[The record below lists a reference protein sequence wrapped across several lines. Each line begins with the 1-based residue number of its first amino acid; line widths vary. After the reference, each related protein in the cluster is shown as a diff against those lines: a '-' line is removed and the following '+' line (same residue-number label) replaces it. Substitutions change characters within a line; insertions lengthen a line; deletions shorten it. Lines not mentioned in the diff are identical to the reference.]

1 MTTSGSCNTR
11 IAIGDDMALWQDR
24 FVRNESLCSCNTAPH
39 ELEHSP
45 VHQSAFPWLG
55 GKEMAWNGLARMAT
69 PLRISTGH
77 RNTATYPYPD
87 IVVLIE

>member
-1 MTTSGSCNTR
+1 MTTSLSCDSR
-11 IAIGDDMALWQDR
+11 IAIGDNMGLWQDR
-24 FVRNESLCSCNTAPH
+24 FVRNDTCVGAVLRLTSWSIL
-39 ELEHSP
+39 P
-45 VHQSAFPWLG
+45 VSFPLAGWRG
-55 GKEMAWNGLARMAT
+55 NGLERFSADGHT